1 MNQHKVNKRGLTS
14 FFTLFGFLIMSVTG
28 LMLYIVPQGRIAYWV
43 NWEMLGLTKTEW
55 GNIHIISSILFV
67 VAGAFHIYFNWR
79 ILINYF
85 RDKITR
91 GLKLKRELA
100 VTAIVSLIL
109 TIGAIYS
116 IPPISYLLD
125 LNEYIK
131 NQWIISQDYEPPY
144 GHAEETAFKIFTR
157 KMDIPLADA
166 VQELKA
172 NGIMIDNTGLS
183 LLEIAEANQISP
195 MDIYLLIKKFEPIVE
210 MDEDESWTTEKIEL
224 EFAGTNLGNKTLPA
238 VCEKL
243 NIPPE
248 KADSILSDKG
258 IVMNDD
264 DTFKKV
270 AERLELNPIDILKAL
285 LVEDYSPLSGEN
297 N

>member
-1 MNQHKVNKRGLTS
+1 LNQHKINKRGLTS
-14 FFTLFGFLIMSVTG
+14 FFTLFGFLIMSITG

-43 NWEMLGLTKTEW
+43 NWEMLGLSKTEW
-55 GNIHIISSILFV
+55 GNIHIISSILFIT
-67 VAGAFHIYFNWR
+67 AGAFHIYFNWR

-85 RDKITR
+85 RDKITK

-109 TIGAIYS
+109 IIGAIYN

-131 NQWIISQDYEPPY
+131 NQWIVSQDYEPPY
-144 GHAEETAFKIFTR
+144 GHAEETSFKIFTR

-172 NGIMIDNTGLS
+172 NGIVIDNTGLS
-183 LLEIAEANQISP
+183 LLEIAEANKISP
-195 MDIYLLIKKFEPIVE
+195 MDIYLLIKKYEPIVE
-210 MDEDESWTTEKIEL
+210 IDDDESWTAERVEL

-238 VCEKL
+238 MCEKL
-243 NIPPE
+243 DMAPE
-248 KADSILSDKG
+248 NAHSILLDKG
-258 IVMNDD
+258 IAVQDD

-270 AERLELNPIDILKAL
+270 AERLDLNPIDILKAL
-285 LVEDYSPLSGEN
+285 LVEDYYPLSGEN
-297 N
+297 K